1 MGIGRGISGY
11 FVINHDGE
19 NLTPNFR
26 VVKRLNSKFN
36 KLKNL

>member
-19 NLTPNFR
+19 NLTPNFSEL
-26 VVKRLNSKFN
+26 LNA
-36 KLKNL
+36 